1 MIEITGAGVTA
12 RALHQAALTGAVS
25 CVEIAQAHLA
35 RIAAR
40 QPQLNAFAEVC
51 TAAALA
57 QAAALDAERA
67 RGVAP
72 GPLFGLPL
80 SVKDIINT
88 AGIATRWGSQLMR
101 DNIPQED
108 AVAVARLK
116 AAGAILIG
124 KTTSTEFAHSMM
136 GRSPLTGLTVNPWN
150 AAFTCGGSSCGAGVA
165 VATGQGTLALSTDAG
180 ASTRLP
186 AALAGVAGLKP
197 TLGVIPHNQ
206 VPDGF
211 GNFIHLGLMARDID
225 GLARMLDVVSGAHDA
240 DPHSLARPATR
251 VLAAIGAGGSLA
263 GKRIGLL
270 RMAGNQRLA
279 GDALAAL
286 ERAVATFQQQGA
298 QVKEITYPLEN
309 PEITWRALQQMNWAA
324 RFAARLEEI
333 RPRIDASYARGIAE
347 GAALSGLELQGAIQ
361 KRTDIFRAVQAWF
374 RDCDF
379 VLSPVASRGALAAD
393 HGVLD
398 PIEIDGETVGDMR
411 REWTP
416 YLSLFDLSGH
426 PAISLPAGVDAN
438 RVPIGVQ
445 LVARWHAD
453 AALLHAASL
462 YESAAPWA
470 ERMPLSA

>member
-1 MIEITGAGVTA
+1 MTDITGTGASA
-12 RALHQAALTGAVS
+12 RALHQAAVDGAVS
-25 CVEIAQAHLA
+25 CVAITQAHLA
-35 RIAAR
+35 RIAAA
-40 QPQLNAFAEVC
+40 QPSVNAFAEVC
-51 TAAALA
+51 ADAALA
-57 QAAALDAERA
+57 QAAALDAARA
-67 RGVAP
+67 RGAAP
-72 GPLFGLPL
+72 GPLFGLPF

-88 AGIATRWGSQLMR
+88 AGVATRWGSQLMR
-101 DNIPQED
+101 DNVPKED

-116 AAGAILIG
+116 AAGAILLG

-136 GRSPLTGLTVNPWN
+136 GRSPLTGLTLNPWN
-150 AAFTCGGSSCGAGVA
+150 PAFTCGGSSCGAGVA
-165 VATGQGTLALSTDAG
+165 LATGQGVLALATDAG

-225 GLARMLDVVSGAHDA
+225 GVARMLDVLSGAHDA
-240 DPHSLARPATR
+240 DPHSLARPATAA
-251 VLAAIGAGGSLA
+251 LAALGAGGTLA

-270 RMAGNQRLA
+270 RMAGNRKLSGA
-279 GDALAAL
+279 ALAAL
-286 ERAVATFQQQGA
+286 ERAAADFKRLGA
-298 QVKEITYPLEN
+298 EMLEIRFPLEN

-347 GAALSGLELQGAIQ
+347 GAALSGLELQGAIH

-379 VLSPVASRGALAAD
+379 VLSPVASRGALAAE

-398 PIEIDGETVGDMR
+398 PIEIDGESVGDMR

-426 PAISLPAGVDAN
+426 PAIALPAGLDAN
-438 RVPIGVQ
+438 GVPTGVQ
-445 LVARWHAD
+445 LAGRWHAD

-462 YESAAPWA
+462 YENAAPWA
-470 ERMPLSA
+470 QRLPLPV

>member
-1 MIEITGAGVTA
+1 MTEITGAGVTA
-12 RALHQAALTGAVS
+12 RALHQAALAGAVS
-25 CVEIAQAHLA
+25 CVEITQAHLA

-40 QPQLNAFAEVC
+40 QPDLNAFAEVC
-51 TAAALA
+51 ADAALA

-80 SVKDIINT
+80 SVKDIVNT

-101 DNIPQED
+101 DNIPKED

-150 AAFTCGGSSCGAGVA
+150 PAFTCGGSSCGAGVA
-165 VATGQGTLALSTDAG
+165 VASGQGTLALSTDAG

-225 GLARMLDVVSGAHDA
+225 GLARMLDVASGAHDA

-251 VLAAIGAGGSLA
+251 ALAAIGAGGSLA

-279 GDALAAL
+279 ADALAAL
-286 ERAVATFQQQGA
+286 ERAVATFQQLGA
-298 QVKEITYPLEN
+298 QVKEIIYPLEN

-333 RPRIDASYARGIAE
+333 RPRIDPSYAHGIAE
-347 GAALSGLELQGAIQ
+347 GAALSGLELQAAIQ

-379 VLSPVASRGALAAD
+379 VLSPVASRGALAAL

-398 PIEIDGETVGDMR
+398 PIEIDGENVGDMR

-438 RVPIGVQ
+438 QVPIGVQ

-453 AALLHAASL
+453 AALLHAASI

-470 ERMPLSA
+470 EREPAPA